1 MGWADARLRTGQ
13 ATRRL
18 TSAAQ
23 SGARAGASASR
34 GVGHVIGRMTG
45 ASGAGRTGLSKLI
58 ELTAAGSVGDAFV
71 FVSLAGTLFFDT
83 SVKQA
88 RSQVALALLLTMAP
102 FALLAPLIGPMLD
115 RVQTGRRYILAG
127 TLLARGLLCWGMAG
141 AVFYHDTVTLLPA
154 AFGVLVLQKAYGVT
168 RSAITP
174 RLLPREITLVTANA
188 RTGLASLIAS
198 SIAAPLAYGVSY
210 VAGGGVGGAAW
221 VLRAGTVIYLAA
233 TALSF
238 RVPDQVDLPLQ
249 RQEPSPASPVAG
261 AQGAG
266 AGATVPGPGTRPQPG
281 QPAATF
287 PLPGDPAATYPRAGD
302 PSATRP
308 FNGDPS
314 ATRPSGGEP
323 PAGRPFDGE
332 PSAARSRA
340 GEPGA
345 THPYGRPAGQRPRQ
359 ARGNGNGAG
368 PPRNRTRWRT
378 LRQLGPAV
386 GEAMRANATLR
397 AFSGF
402 MIFFLAF
409 LLRTVHF
416 PGVRDETALAAMIV
430 AAAAGGF
437 LGSLTGSAIRSRRPL
452 LITFG
457 ILGFSTVVTALC
469 AVFFGLW
476 AALVVAL
483 IAAFGQVLSK
493 LALDSTVQQEVGEE
507 IRTSAFAVSET
518 LNQLSW
524 VAGGL
529 AGVLLSLTNSGV
541 AGLTVAAVGLGGSF
555 VLLVLHRRR
564 RILSARSQ
572 LT

>member
-1 MGWADARLRTGQ
+1 MGRADARQRTGQ

-34 GVGHVIGRMTG
+34 GVGHVIQRMTG
-45 ASGAGRTGLSKLI
+45 ASGAGRTGLSNLI

-71 FVSLAGTLFFDT
+71 FVALAGTLFFDT

-88 RSQVALALLLTMAP
+88 RSSVALALLVTMAP

-188 RTGLASLIAS
+188 RTGLASLVAS
-198 SIAAPLAYGVSY
+198 TLAAPLAYGIDY
-210 VAGGGVGGAAW
+210 VAGGSVSGAAW

-249 RQEPSPASPVAG
+249 QAEPGRAPSPG
-261 AQGAG
+261 QE
-266 AGATVPGPGTRPQPG
+266 TRPQPG
-281 QPAATF
+281 QPAGTF
-287 PLPGDPAATYPRAGD
+287 PYPGEPT
-302 PSATRP
+302 ATRP
-308 FNGDPS
+308 RTGEPPPTLPLNGDPS
-314 ATRPSGGEP
+314 APL
-323 PAGRPFDGE
+323 DGQ
-332 PSAARSRA
+332 PSASRPAA
-340 GEPGA
+340 GQPGA
-345 THPYGRPAGQRPRQ
+345 SHPHARATGQGPRQ
-359 ARGNGNGAG
+359 ARGNGAG
-368 PPRNRTRWRT
+368 PRHRMRWRT
-378 LRQLGPAV
+378 LRQLGPVV

-416 PGVRDETALAAMIV
+416 PGVRDETALAAMIA

-457 ILGFSTVVTALC
+457 ILAFSTVVTALC

-483 IAAFGQVLSK
+483 VAAFGQVLSK

-529 AGVLLSLTNSGV
+529 AGVALSLTNSGV
-541 AGLTVAAVGLGGSF
+541 TGLTVAATGLGVSF
-555 VLLVLHRRR
+555 ILLVLHRRQ
-564 RILSARSQ
+564 RILAARSR
-572 LT
+572 